1 MVTWSKS
8 AKRRFGNCNAA
19 DSLSYSFWTQSIYN
33 WYICFSSCSNSRAS
47 HKITCYHKRALKTQL
62 VPTNVYSNHLVFHKH
77 VFKTMDPT
85 RRNTLHLHIQLNFKK
100 VYGNKRKWLQIYVHK
115 IFVVITSLQNG
126 TTQPDWGPQWVVQ
139 NQTVKALR
147 SLKETSGEIHLYLFP
162 LPYIYIVY
170 SFVFF
175 KILIFV
181 FGCQT
186 LLWTLFWRRMVP
198 HFVVSI
204 KFVARSHGA
213 VQSWIHQ
220 ALWNSATIFMRR
232 QHLSSVFLP
241 ANISDA
247 THMCSSHGRTI
258 FISGCASLQFHA
270 HVSESGTAVL

>member
-33 WYICFSSCSNSRAS
+33 WYICFSSCSNSKAS

-162 LPYIYIVY
+162 LPYIY
-170 SFVFF
+170 
-175 KILIFV
+175 
-181 FGCQT
+181 
-186 LLWTLFWRRMVP
+186 
-198 HFVVSI
+198 SI
-204 KFVARSHGA
+204 
-213 VQSWIHQ
+213 
-220 ALWNSATIFMRR
+220 
-232 QHLSSVFLP
+232 
-241 ANISDA
+241 
-247 THMCSSHGRTI
+247 
-258 FISGCASLQFHA
+258 
-270 HVSESGTAVL
+270 